1 MVHKGP
7 IKIWDFDVDNTVF
20 SKLIKTKNNSTYLVI
35 RPLVLILP
43 KMTRYVKTFEEKRI
57 KLCLCV

>member
-20 SKLIKTKNNSTYLVI
+20 SKLIKTKNNSKYLVI